1 VRNITYKFSPREDP
15 NSNALVSQQQP
26 PKSPPIESTF
36 TFLKDPT
43 LRISFSDSSE
53 LKEVQEEKVE
63 ENVAEDCNTTMPK
76 PQSEDG
82 ENQLDTADDDDDDEV
97 SFNFF

>member
-1 VRNITYKFSPREDP
+1 
-15 NSNALVSQQQP
+15 LVSQQQP

-53 LKEVQEEKVE
+53 LKEVQEDKVE
-63 ENVAEDCNTTMPK
+63 ENVADDRSTTLQK
-76 PQSEDG
+76 PQIEDG
-82 ENQLDTADDDDDDEV
+82 GNQLDTADDDDEV
-97 SFNFF
+97 HFIQFNFEIKKKLWTVSST